1 MNRPEGEK
9 VRKVLLLA
17 ALSMVATLVVA
28 PAVMAQ
34 DPSAVNCED
43 FDTQPEA
50 QAFFEA
56 HNPQE
61 DPFLLDEDPGADDG
75 KACEDLPS
83 GGTSGAPGTTTGTSA
98 GTTTGATTG
107 TSTGTTTGITP
118 VNDQYGGTTTAPK
131 KGVIGKTIV
140 KAKPLPNT
148 GGISLLIPAGAVV
161 ALLINGAL
169 VALLVRRR

>member
-83 GGTSGAPGTTTGTSA
+83 GDTTGTRTGTTTGTTA
-98 GTTTGATTG
+98 A
-107 TSTGTTTGITP
+107 
-118 VNDQYGGTTTAPK
+118 NDQYGENTITTK
-131 KGVIGKTIV
+131 KGVMDKTIPT
-140 KAKPLPNT
+140 K
-148 GGISLLIPAGAVV
+148 
-161 ALLINGAL
+161 
-169 VALLVRRR
+169 

>member
-1 MNRPEGEK
+1 MRGRKP
-9 VRKVLLLA
+9 VRKALLLA

-83 GGTSGAPGTTTGTSA
+83 GGTTRATGTTTGTTA
-98 GTTTGATTG
+98 GTTTGTITG
-107 TSTGTTTGITP
+107 TSTP
-118 VNDQYGGTTTAPK
+118 VNDQYGGTTTSTK

-140 KAKPLPNT
+140 KGKPLPNT

-169 VALLVRRR
+169 VGLLVRRS